1 VEIHFKAKYWVL
13 NDAFIGKNS
22 FKRLLIPESFP
33 VGGRESPEGGYYTRL
48 HYNCMVQVEPFSDF
62 ICTSHGLNRKKTRF
76 DLPSLRRKKM
86 HPLAGV
92 YAAAVTPLK
101 PDLSPDLNAIPGL
114 LAFLAGRGCHGMLL
128 LGTTGEGPS
137 FSHEERLEIMRA
149 ALQVR
154 EINSNNQDT
163 TIRLLAGTGTPSLT
177 ETISLTRSAFDLGY
191 NGVVVLPPYYY
202 RKASDN
208 GLFQFFKTLISQA
221 VPADGFLLGYHI
233 PGLAGIGFSP
243 DLLVRLKDAFPNQFA
258 GIKDSSHDADF
269 AGRLGERFGS
279 DLLVLNGTDTYL
291 TLALKAK
298 AEGCITAPANLISP
312 DLRKIWD
319 AFQHAEDVALIQE
332 RVGEIRRILEKIPP
346 LPPVLKALLT
356 KLHGFPPW
364 PVRPP
369 LEVLAPDQINSLSEE
384 FMAAMG

>member
-1 VEIHFKAKYWVL
+1 
-13 NDAFIGKNS
+13 
-22 FKRLLIPESFP
+22 
-33 VGGRESPEGGYYTRL
+33 
-48 HYNCMVQVEPFSDF
+48 
-62 ICTSHGLNRKKTRF
+62 
-76 DLPSLRRKKM
+76 M

-101 PDLSPDLNAIPGL
+101 SDLTPDLNAVPSL
-114 LAFLAGRGCHGMLL
+114 LAFLSGRGCHGMLL

-137 FSHEERLEIMRA
+137 FSHDERLEIMRA
-149 ALQVR
+149 ATQVR
-154 EINSNNQDT
+154 ENTSNNQGA

-191 NGVVVLPPYYY
+191 DGVVVVPPYYY
-202 RKASDN
+202 RKASDT
-208 GLFQFFKTLISQA
+208 GLFQYFQTLISQA

-233 PGLAGIGFSP
+233 PGLTGIGFSP
-243 DLLVRLKDAFPNQFA
+243 DLLGRLKDAFPSQFA
-258 GIKDSSHDADF
+258 GIKDSSHDGEF
-269 AGRLGERFGS
+269 AGKLGERFGS

-319 AFQHAEDVALIQE
+319 AFQRAEDVSLIQE
-332 RVGEIRRILEKIPP
+332 RVGEVRRILEKIPP
-346 LPPVLKALLT
+346 FPPVLKALLT
-356 KLHGFPPW
+356 RLHGFPPW

-369 LEVLAPDQINSLSEE
+369 LEARAPDQINSLSEE